1 MAATQ
6 KGVWDLQEVRD
17 KQLASEWPY
26 LGGPSERT
34 ALWVWGYGEQGKLG
48 TNVSF
53 AQLSSPVQV
62 PGIWTNVAFGQQQG
76 Y

>member
-34 ALWVWGYGEQGKLG
+34 ALYTWGYNDIGLLG
-48 TNVSF
+48 
-53 AQLSSPVQV
+53 
-62 PGIWTNVAFGQQQG
+62 
-76 Y
+76 